1 MIADNNEEIIT
12 INPATGDEIKRYP
25 LMSNEEA
32 DHAVEEC
39 HNAFLEWR
47 EVSMQDRAEV
57 LASIADKLQQH
68 KDELA
73 ELMTQEMGKLLTH
86 SKQEVDLV
94 SAICNWTAENGPDEL
109 QDEERDLVN
118 GGRGIITY
126 SPIGVV
132 YGIQPWNWPSYQVIR
147 YTVANLL
154 TGNGVLLKHAESVTG
169 SALLLDEIFDEAGV
183 PENLFTVLRITH
195 EQSDKIIEHEK
206 VRGVTFTGSAAAGR
220 TVAQKASSE
229 LKKTVLELGSNDA
242 FLILSDA
249 DVAYAAQACV
259 TGRIYNNGES
269 CIAAKR
275 FVVVD
280 DVYEEFKNKYVQEM
294 KTLKTGDPDSDDSDI
309 GPIAREDLWEK
320 LIEQVEKSVEKG
332 ATVLCGGEQLDRP
345 GFFYPATVLADVQ
358 PGQPAYDEELFGPVS
373 SIIRAEND
381 EDAMRIANDSRFG
394 LGGGIFSEDEGRAI
408 DWAQNYFD
416 TGMVFINSYNVPQPD
431 MPFGGVKDSGYGR
444 EHGGFGVKEFANAK
458 AVMLFDSS
466 M

>member
-1 MIADNNEEIIT
+1 
-12 INPATGDEIKRYP
+12 
-25 LMSNEEA
+25 
-32 DHAVEEC
+32 
-39 HNAFLEWR
+39 
-47 EVSMQDRAEV
+47 
-57 LASIADKLQQH
+57 LQEH

-73 ELMTQEMGKLLTH
+73 EIMTREMGKLLTH

-126 SPIGVV
+126 SPIGVI
-132 YGIQPWNWPSYQVIR
+132 YGIQPWNWPSYQLIR
-147 YTVANLL
+147 YAVANIM

-169 SALLLDEIFDEAGV
+169 SALLLDDIFDEAGV
-183 PENLFTVLRITH
+183 PENLFKVLRITH
-195 EQSDKIIEHEK
+195 EQSDNIIEHDK
-206 VRGVTFTGSAAAGR
+206 VRGVTFTGSAESGR
-220 TVAQKASSE
+220 TVGKKASSE
-229 LKKTVLELGSNDA
+229 LKKTVMELGSNDA

-249 DVAYAAQACV
+249 DVAHAAQACV

-275 FVVVD
+275 FIVVD
-280 DVYEEFKNKYVQEM
+280 DVYEEFKDKYVHEM
-294 KTLKTGDPDSDDSDI
+294 KTLTTGDPDSDDSDI
-309 GPIAREDLWEK
+309 GPISREDLWKK
-320 LIEQVEKSVEKG
+320 LIAQVEESVEKG

-345 GFFYPATVLADVQ
+345 GFFYPATVLADVE
-358 PGQPAYDEELFGPVS
+358 PGQPAYDEEVFGPVS
-373 SIIRAEND
+373 SIIRAEDD

-394 LGGGIFSEDEGRAI
+394 LGGGIFSKDEDRAI
-408 DWAQNYFD
+408 DWAKNYFD

-458 AVMLFDSS
+458 AIMKFDSS
-466 M
+466 LGH